1 VNKAAVA
8 GIIAVIVIGIG
19 VIIGI
24 TQPFTTTTTQAPAE
38 ISTESEEPE
47 ANEFKIVLEE
57 KIGLEGKP

>member
-8 GIIAVIVIGIG
+8 GIIAAIVIGIG

-24 TQPFTTTTTQAPAE
+24 TQPFSTSTTQEPAE
-38 ISTESEEPE
+38 ISTESKEPE

-57 KIGLEGKP
+57 NIGLEGNP

>member
-1 VNKAAVA
+1 MNKAAVA

-24 TQPFTTTTTQAPAE
+24 TQPFTTTTQAPAE

-47 ANEFKIVLEE
+47 ANEFKIVLEV